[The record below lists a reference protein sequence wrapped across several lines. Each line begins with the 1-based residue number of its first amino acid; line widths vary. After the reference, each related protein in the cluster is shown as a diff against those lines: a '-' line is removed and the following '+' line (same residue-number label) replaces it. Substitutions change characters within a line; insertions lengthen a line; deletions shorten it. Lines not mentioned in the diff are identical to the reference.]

1 MVDTFEKFMEKE
13 YYNEIFD
20 ALKSYILKNRAR
32 LELETNRVPNP
43 QYIELDDFKISNI
56 LFSNTPGYEIEFDM
70 IVIADIEIQGWGRYD
85 RESDNVEV
93 WCRISC
99 KGLLHDGLKNFSINS
114 IEPYCKRKFE
124 SENRLSKHLVPYV
137 YAKDLDKE
145 AEKFLKKYYPRAL
158 ESPMRIPEM
167 K

>member
-43 QYIELDDFKISNI
+43 QYTELDDFKISNI

-99 KGLLHDGLKNFSINS
+99 TGLLHDGLKIF
-114 IEPYCKRKFE
+114 
-124 SENRLSKHLVPYV
+124 
-137 YAKDLDKE
+137 D
-145 AEKFLKKYYPRAL
+145 
-158 ESPMRIPEM
+158 
-167 K
+167 